1 MKKKSF
7 FILQMSN
14 KMMMYML
21 MLFLLGILVGKTV
34 KMPKMPKMIAA
45 PAGAA
50 PITQEGYRQRRR

>member
-1 MKKKSF
+1 
-7 FILQMSN
+7 MSN